1 MTIHRKALGIHFFS
15 EKMSNQQLEMVS
27 DLELVEEKAVVSVV
41 QLVLVSDLELA

>member
-1 MTIHRKALGIHFFS
+1 
-15 EKMSNQQLEMVS
+15 MSNQQLEMVS

>member
-1 MTIHRKALGIHFFS
+1 MHRKALGTDFFS
-15 EKMSNQQLEMVS
+15 EKMSNQQWEMVS